1 MEGLQIL
8 EQKIAALIESKRQDL
23 SVISDLKAENERL
36 SVENMKLK
44 EQTEKIEH
52 SMLSSHQGFES
63 LHQERELTKMVVDDL
78 IKSID
83 ILVDQHQKESC

>member
-1 MEGLQIL
+1 MEGLQVL

-23 SVISDLKAENERL
+23 GIIASLKAENTRL
-36 SVENMKLK
+36 AAENTQLK
-44 EQTEKIEH
+44 EQADKIEH
-52 SMLSSHQGFES
+52 TMLSNHQGFES

-83 ILVDQHQKESC
+83 ILVEQHQKES

>member
-23 SVISDLKAENERL
+23 TTIAELKAENVRL
-36 SVENMKLK
+36 AAENMSLK
-44 EQTEKIEH
+44 EQTDKIER
-52 SMLSSHQGFES
+52 SILSNHQGIES
-63 LHQERELTKMVVDDL
+63 LNQERELTRMVVDDL

-83 ILVDQHQKESC
+83 ILVDTKESC